1 MATSKNL
8 ERVCAIV
15 LIVSLLASAG
25 LVYVKANSGEST
37 GQTMGYESRL
47 FDTSRVHT
55 IDIVMDGWDSFIEN
69 CESEEYSAC
78 AVVIDGESY
87 KNVAIRAKGNT
98 SLSSVRSL
106 GSSRYS
112 FKVEFDHYDDNR
124 GQFRYR
130 QILLSAER

>member
-47 FDTSRVHT
+47 FNTSRVHT
-55 IDIVMDGWDSFIEN
+55 IDIVMDDWDSFLEN
-69 CESEEYSAC
+69 WASGRRATRRCRASGRSA
-78 AVVIDGESY
+78 A
-87 KNVAIRAKGNT
+87 RATASRWNLTTMTTRRPIMDST
-98 SLSSVRSL
+98 S
-106 GSSRYS
+106 
-112 FKVEFDHYDDNR
+112 
-124 GQFRYR
+124 
-130 QILLSAER
+130 